1 MTKRKDQRTSKKKQ
15 KAEKKPRRK
24 QEKFFCAYCG
34 AEVTREDRYA
44 MILVVRHYAVCEDC
58 LRMTFDKDAMI
69 WLSNLGGRDAKD
81 KGGENREMGDR

>member
-44 MILVVRHYAVCEDC
+44 MILVVRHYAICTEC
-58 LRMTFDKDAMI
+58 LR
-69 WLSNLGGRDAKD
+69 
-81 KGGENREMGDR
+81 REVGQQAVEWK